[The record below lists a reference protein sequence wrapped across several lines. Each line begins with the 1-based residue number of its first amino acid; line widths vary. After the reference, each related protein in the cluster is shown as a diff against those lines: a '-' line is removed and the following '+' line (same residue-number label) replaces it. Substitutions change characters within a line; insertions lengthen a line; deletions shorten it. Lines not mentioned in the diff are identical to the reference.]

1 MKNGLELGNIVAIKN
16 KNNMNNKLI
25 YFNKMIKIIIYM
37 TNLHPKNLCFHSSDL
52 HGLI

>member
-37 TNLHPKNLCFHSSDL
+37 
-52 HGLI
+52 